1 MSIPD
6 VTNLGGAGVS
16 ACQPPTELDLPES
29 TPETST
35 HPLDELAQP
44 ERQKAGGEVN
54 LPFLLE
60 IGTEEI
66 PDWMI
71 PTALENLRMSFEK
84 LDIPH
89 ESVRLD
95 ATPRR
100 LVLRAEGLPARQ
112 PDSVERVLGPPKSAP
127 PQAVAGFARKQG
139 VLLAD
144 LKLESTPKGEYYTY
158 LKKVPGRN
166 IIDILAEA
174 LPGLI
179 LGLYFP
185 KTMYWTGKGGPR
197 FIRPI
202 RWIVALLAQ
211 AIIPFELAG
220 VRSGAL
226 SSGHRRLGAREIA
239 VTTADYQRRL
249 ADHGVIL
256 SAEERRDRIRA
267 GMAGIRIK
275 PDDKLLETLVYL
287 TECPMPIQG
296 SFDPQF
302 LELPEEVLV
311 TVMRHHQRY
320 FSVQDSEGKLAPAFV
335 AVMNIP
341 SDPEGFVRR
350 GNERVL
356 RARFNDARFFWETD
370 QKRPFA
376 GRKQDLANVT
386 FQAKLGSYLAKT
398 ERMMQ
403 LAAELGGDA
412 HAVRAAEL
420 SKIDLTTEL
429 VKEFTE
435 LQGVVGGLYA
445 RVQGESEPV
454 WQAIYD
460 HYKPESM
467 EDAIPRNRTA
477 QIVALA
483 DKLDTLRGCFGVGL
497 IPTGSRDPFALRRA
511 AQGVVRILIE
521 GRFDLSLF
529 DFLGKDESL
538 KSFFAERVRYYFKD
552 IRGFAYDEI
561 NACMAATAVTAANPL
576 ADARGSDPSRD
587 REGAV
592 ASGWSNLVDL
602 EARLE
607 RVRGLRASP
616 DFEPLAAAF
625 KRIANILAQAKG
637 TGFTALPSGIDES
650 LLEAGPERELYHE
663 FRRIAGQPI
672 ENAISRLRPKIDLFF
687 DKVLVNAPDP
697 AVRQNRLTLLQTLL
711 AEFSTIADFSEIV
724 TNS

>member
-1 MSIPD
+1 M
-6 VTNLGGAGVS
+6 
-16 ACQPPTELDLPES
+16 
-29 TPETST
+29 
-35 HPLDELAQP
+35 
-44 ERQKAGGEVN
+44 
-54 LPFLLE
+54 
-60 IGTEEI
+60 
-66 PDWMI
+66 
-71 PTALENLRMSFEK
+71 
-84 LDIPH
+84 
-89 ESVRLD
+89 
-95 ATPRR
+95 
-100 LVLRAEGLPARQ
+100 
-112 PDSVERVLGPPKSAP
+112 
-127 PQAVAGFARKQG
+127 
-139 VLLAD
+139 
-144 LKLESTPKGEYYTY
+144 
-158 LKKVPGRN
+158 
-166 IIDILAEA
+166 
-174 LPGLI
+174 
-179 LGLYFP
+179 
-185 KTMYWTGKGGPR
+185 
-197 FIRPI
+197 
-202 RWIVALLAQ
+202 
-211 AIIPFELAG
+211 
-220 VRSGAL
+220 
-226 SSGHRRLGAREIA
+226 
-239 VTTADYQRRL
+239 
-249 ADHGVIL
+249 IL
-256 SAEERRDRIRA
+256 SAEERRNRIRS

-275 PDDKLLETLVYL
+275 PDDALLETLVYL

-302 LELPEEVLV
+302 LELPEEVLI

-320 FSVQDSEGKLAPAFV
+320 FSVEDAEGKLAPQFV
-335 AVMNIP
+335 AVMNIA

-370 QKRPFA
+370 QKKSLA
-376 GRKQDLANVT
+376 DRKPDLANVT

-420 SKIDLTTEL
+420 CKIDLTTEL

-467 EDAIPRNRTA
+467 DDAIPRHRTA

-521 GRFDLSLF
+521 GRFDLSLL
-529 DFLGKDESL
+529 DFLGGDEALSA
-538 KSFFAERVRYYFKD
+538 FFAERVRYYFKD

-561 NACMAATAVTAANPL
+561 NAVHG
-576 ADARGSDPSRD
+576 RQR
-587 REGAV
+587 
-592 ASGWSNLVDL
+592 
-602 EARLE
+602 RLE
-607 RVRGLRASP
+607 QPGRSGSAPGARTRPARQPRFRTARRRLQTHREHS
-616 DFEPLAAAF
+616 
-625 KRIANILAQAKG
+625 G
-637 TGFTALPSGIDES
+637 TGQGKRLHSPSASGIDEA
-650 LLEAGPERELYHE
+650 LLEAGPERELYEE

-672 ENAISRLRPKIDLFF
+672 ENVISRLRPKVDLFF